1 MTTQCEFCDKPD
13 VVNHLL
19 ECEMVLAHLFAGSTT
34 FSCPDETTIQLINTV
49 KKVKKLPK
57 LRWKNI
63 LELCEEL
70 RGISTNVSTMMYT

>member
-1 MTTQCEFCDKPD
+1 
-13 VVNHLL
+13 
-19 ECEMVLAHLFAGSTT
+19 MVIAYLFAGSTI

-49 KKVKKLPK
+49 KKVKKLPT

-70 RGISTNVSTMMYT
+70 RGVSTYASTMMYT

>member
-19 ECEMVLAHLFAGSTT
+19 ECEMVIAYFFAGSTT
-34 FSCPDETTIQLINTV
+34 LSCPGEMTIQLVDTV
-49 KKVKKLPK
+49 KKPKKLPV

-63 LELCEEL
+63 RELCEEL
-70 RGISTNVSTMMYT
+70 RGTGKSSMMYI